1 MSNSATPWTVAR
13 QAPLP
18 MGFPRQEYWSG
29 LPFPPPEIER
39 VSPTA
44 PALVGRFLTTEPP
57 GKPQCL
63 GNSSMFLGLSSV
75 TARNWKTT
83 AVGTLLKD
91 SASLQSDQVLSWNS
105 PECWN
110 FTVRKMS
117 LDAAVSEELVELK
130 GRATFPRSESM
141 TLWHWRMPISQWVH
155 CPICLFIYFPVGQM
169 VKNPC
174 SHCRGHGFHPWAG
187 NEDPACYT
195 VQPRKQERKEKRAQ
209 VCTPKH
215 VLFQDITWASNWN
228 LQWLSLHL

>member
-1 MSNSATPWTVAR
+1 MYINRITHCVVFCDWSLSFHSVLKREVIIIIIIIMTDLHCYLAENWKHQSLSHVQLFATPWTVAHH
-13 QAPLP
+13 APLP
-18 MGFPRQEYWSG
+18 MGFLREYWSW
-29 LPFPPPEIER
+29 LPFPLPEIQP

-63 GNSSMFLGLSSV
+63 GNSSVFLGLSST

-91 SASLQSDQVLSWNS
+91 STSLQSGQVLSCNS

-130 GRATFPRSESM
+130 ERATFPRSESI
-141 TLWHWRMPISQWVH
+141 TPWHWRVPISQWLN
-155 CPICLFIYFPVGQM
+155 CPIYLFIFLS
-169 VKNPC
+169 VK
-174 SHCRGHGFHPWAG
+174 W
-187 NEDPACYT
+187 
-195 VQPRKQERKEKRAQ
+195 
-209 VCTPKH
+209 
-215 VLFQDITWASNWN
+215 
-228 LQWLSLHL
+228 